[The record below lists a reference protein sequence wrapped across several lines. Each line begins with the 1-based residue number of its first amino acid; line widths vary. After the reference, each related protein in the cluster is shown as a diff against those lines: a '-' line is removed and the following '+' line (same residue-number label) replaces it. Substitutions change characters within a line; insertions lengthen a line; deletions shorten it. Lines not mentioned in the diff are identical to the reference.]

1 MILHAKEK
9 FYRVCIMQIDYAL
22 ILSAGLGTRMGEIG
36 KILPKV
42 LWPINGVPLLELQ
55 IHYCVE
61 LGIKKIY
68 INTHF
73 LHEQIENFIS
83 SKKWGVEITLLHEN
97 PLLDSGG
104 AIHNMAARAE
114 VSYRGNVLLVNADQF
129 LFFEKN
135 MWEEA
140 LRELRDS
147 RAALFG
153 IVVDKSAAYN
163 ETICE
168 NKKLVE
174 IRKNT
179 EKTCDYM
186 TYSGLGILKLDGLL
200 KVAGISRFFET
211 VANFKAEKVYM
222 IELKKSEYWDFGTAS
237 IYAENIFKLF
247 EKENDQSSFIDFAKR
262 QNVFSEQSKNFL
274 NREKKSINLDSKGV
288 FREGSI
294 VCGEV
299 VQKI

>member
-1 MILHAKEK
+1 
-9 FYRVCIMQIDYAL
+9 
-22 ILSAGLGTRMGEIG
+22 
-36 KILPKV
+36 
-42 LWPINGVPLLELQ
+42 LQ

-73 LHEQIENFIS
+73 LHDQIENFVK
-83 SKKWGVEITLLHEN
+83 SKKWEVEITLLHEN

-104 AIHNMAARAE
+104 AIHNLASRAE

-135 MWEEA
+135 SWDEA
-140 LRELRDS
+140 LRELSFS

-153 IVVDKSAAYN
+153 IIVDKSAAYN
-163 ETICE
+163 ETVCE

-179 EKTCDYM
+179 EKNADYM

-200 KVAGISRFFET
+200 KVEGISRFFET
-211 VANFKAEKVYM
+211 VANFKAEKVSM
-222 IELKKSEYWDFGTAS
+222 IELKKSEYWDFGTAN
-237 IYAENIFKLF
+237 IYAQNIFKLF
-247 EKENDQSSFIDFAKR
+247 EKENSQSSFVDFAKR
-262 QNVFSEQSKNFL
+262 QNVFKEQSKNFL
-274 NREKKSINLDSKGV
+274 NIEKKSINLDSSGA
-288 FREGSI
+288 FSEGAI
-294 VCGEV
+294 VCGNV